1 MACIRTCVSVESKYT
16 YIKCVHMFVCRVK
29 NGWPKYETFENNH
42 CSLCSYLL
50 FPLHVVHQTKKQ
62 NTRTREAQT
71 ATSCFC
77 LCAKSEMWHGR
88 RKRNKNTG
96 VFFLLCSPRCT
107 QLLSYMFRNESC
119 CQHLLLPQ
127 AIHYCQ
133 VSAERFFF
141 RIRKNKM
148 LSPFPGK
155 VFQIYFFLIALIFC
169 MLAHVVTCIFFRSFA
184 NYILSLKSDS

>member
-1 MACIRTCVSVESKYT
+1 MFTCLCVEY
-16 YIKCVHMFVCRVK
+16 K

-96 VFFLLCSPRCT
+96 VFF
-107 QLLSYMFRNESC
+107 C
-119 CQHLLLPQ
+119 CAVLVAHNCFPTCFGMKVVANIFCFLKLY
-127 AIHYCQ
+127 IT
-133 VSAERFFF
+133 VKSAPSVFF
-141 RIRKNKM
+141 RIRKTKC
-148 LSPFPGK
+148 LALFLEKCFKS
-155 VFQIYFFLIALIFC
+155 IFFLIALIFC